1 MKYSFKKG
9 FTLIELLVVIAV
21 IGILAAVVIASLSS
35 ARDKAKT
42 AAIKQEARQLYTL
55 AQAHFAETGS
65 YATFASSAWVKNDA
79 QPGTGGTTCSSAIR
93 ITAVNREKAI
103 EICNS
108 ITAKLPTNTT
118 SDSTANK
125 MLLGCGSTC
134 TDTINNFTVQVKLQ
148 DNAAVSGAS
157 AGNYFCL
164 GSSGGVYEGLYSN
177 GSAGCYGNP

>member
-1 MKYSFKKG
+1 MKNSSRG

-21 IGILAAVVIASLSS
+21 IGILAAVVLASLSS

-42 AAIKQEARQLYTL
+42 AAIKSEARQLYTL

-65 YATFASSAWVKNDA
+65 YATFASAAWVKSET
-79 QPGTGGTTCSSAIR
+79 QPGTGGTTCSSIIR
-93 ITAVNREKAI
+93 ITAINRDRAI

-108 ITAKLPTNTT
+108 ITSKLPTNTI

-134 TDTINNFTVQVKLQ
+134 TDTVNNFTVQVKLQ
-148 DNAAVSGAS
+148 DNGGVSGAT

-164 GSSGGVYEGLYSN
+164 GSSGAVYEGLYAISQ
-177 GSAGCYGNP
+177 AGCYGNP